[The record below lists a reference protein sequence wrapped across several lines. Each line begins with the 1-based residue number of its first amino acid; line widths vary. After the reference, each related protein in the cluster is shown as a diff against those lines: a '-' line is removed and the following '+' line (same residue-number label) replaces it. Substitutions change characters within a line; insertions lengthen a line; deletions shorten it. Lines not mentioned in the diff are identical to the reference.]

1 MRLRKS
7 YQHNTCG
14 HNTISAPESHDCLLT
29 VHKSSSTKHPYVTLA
44 TDTFLSQSQ
53 AAPYDVEFARYPN
66 GGDSFYG
73 VPGIR
78 NGRLPG
84 VDDKE
89 CVKTMADCPDPA
101 KSKASGWKSCY
112 LCPEMRNPEDRGP
125 LLPPLGKAF
134 MDGSIKPGH
143 QELIRVSNNY
153 HKFGVTSA
161 TDRDAPRTHVGYRD
175 VTKDPT
181 LDEEMGYWIWST
193 SGLTEAEMN
202 RCRVSNNPPVLEFQ
216 GLQGHGLDAAYGFGT
231 ANDGTGGLLYLDG
244 SSTGGAPGTGAT
256 AHAVLSGNTTTCAT
270 TLGCYVTSIVID
282 TPGAGYNKP
291 PVVVFSGGGSGH
303 GAKAT
308 AYLSG
313 GTVFKIEI
321 DGNNKGMSY
330 TSVPNVT
337 LVAVDQATVY
347 DQGVGHGTYQVRI
360 ARFPN
365 PNTPFADC
373 PPVITRGLTRLTLFV

>member
-14 HNTISAPESHDCLLT
+14 HTTISAPESHDCLLT

-101 KSKASGWKSCY
+101 TSKASGWKSCY

-181 LDEEMGYWIWST
+181 LDEDMGYWIWST

-330 TSVPNVT
+330 TCVPNVT

-373 PPVITRGLTRLTLFV
+373 PPVIT